1 MKRSF
6 HTKKKI
12 RNHLIESTLQHCH
25 HGGIY
30 SVNSQKNIRIDFSSN
45 INPLGIS
52 KKVFEKLRTNIKLAY
67 IYPDPKCTELKKKI
81 IEYIDC
87 EFNLEVNENLITGN
101 GATELI
107 HYFAAAFARKK
118 TLIPIPTF
126 CEYEL
131 AARRRKSKLVFVPP
145 LDNNF
150 QIDSDSI
157 ANLTNNPDNEIG
169 SVFLCNPNNPTGKF
183 FRKEI
188 LEILE
193 KIDKKIPILLDESYI
208 EFTDTKKENDNNY
221 FINLIKD
228 SNNLVI
234 LRSLTKTFG
243 LAGLRVG
250 YALSTNE
257 NIQKLNNNLISWNV
271 NGLAQIA
278 AIEALK
284 DKSHIKAARKN
295 NISEKKRVF
304 KLLEKNRKIR
314 VISSDVNFYLIEI
327 LNEKTSTEL
336 TSKLLIKNGIL
347 VRDCKSFRG
356 MNDKFIRV
364 AIKTPKENDVLL
376 ESLEGAL

>member
-1 MKRSF
+1 M
-6 HTKKKI
+6 
-12 RNHLIESTLQHCH
+12 QHCV

-30 SVNSQKNIRIDFSSN
+30 SVKNHKNIRIDFSSN

-52 KKVFEKLRTNIKLAY
+52 KKVFEKLKTNIKLAY

-81 IEYIDC
+81 IEYTDC
-87 EFNLEVNENLITGN
+87 EFDLDVNENLITGN

-107 HYFAAAFARKK
+107 HYFAAAFVRKK
-118 TLIPIPTF
+118 TLIPTPTF

-131 AARRRKSKLVFVPP
+131 AAKRRKSKLVFVRPV
-145 LDNNF
+145 DNNF

-157 ANLTNNPDNEIG
+157 AKIANSPDKEIG

-208 EFTDTKKENDNNY
+208 EFTDTKKENDNSY
-221 FINLIKD
+221 FINQIKD
-228 SNNLVI
+228 FNNLVI

-243 LAGLRVG
+243 LAGLRIG
-250 YALSTNE
+250 YAVSTKE
-257 NIQKLNNNLISWNV
+257 NIQKLNYNLISWNV
-271 NGLAQIA
+271 NGLAQVA

-284 DKSHIKAARKN
+284 DKAHIKAARKN
-295 NISEKKRVF
+295 NISEKKRIF
-304 KLLEKNRKIR
+304 KSLKKNTKLKA
-314 VISSDVNFYLIEI
+314 ISSDANFYLIEI

-336 TSKLLIKNGIL
+336 TNKLLIKNEIL
-347 VRDCKSFRG
+347 VRDCKSFRD

-364 AIKTPKENDVLL
+364 AIKAPKENNVLL

>member
-1 MKRSF
+1 MKSLVIL
-6 HTKKKI
+6 KKKI
-12 RNHLIESTLQHCH
+12 RNNQVETTLDYCH

-30 SVNSQKNIRIDFSSN
+30 SANGQKNIRIDFSSN

-52 KKVFEKLRTNIKLAY
+52 KKVFEKLRSNIKLAY
-67 IYPDPKCTELKKKI
+67 TYPDPKSTELKKKI
-81 IEYIDC
+81 IEYVDC
-87 EFNLEVNENLITGN
+87 EFELDTNENVITGN

-107 HYFAAAFARKK
+107 HYFASAFTRKK

-131 AARRRKSKLVFVPP
+131 AAKRRKSQLVYVSP
-145 LDNNF
+145 LNNNF

-157 ANLTNNPDNEIG
+157 TKLTNNPDNEIG
-169 SVFLCNPNNPTGKF
+169 SLFLCNPNNPTGKF

-188 LEILE
+188 LEVIE

-208 EFTDTKKENDNNY
+208 EFTEIRNEKDNNY
-221 FINLIKD
+221 FINIIKD
-228 SNNLVI
+228 FNNLVI

-250 YALSTNE
+250 YALSSKE
-257 NIQKLNNNLISWNV
+257 KIRKLNHNLISWNV

-295 NISEKKRVF
+295 NISEKKRIF
-304 KLLEKNRKIR
+304 KLLKKNRKIR
-314 VISSDVNFYLIEI
+314 AISSDVNFFLIEI
-327 LNEKTSTEL
+327 LNEKTSADL
-336 TSKLLIKNGIL
+336 TGELLIKNRIL
-347 VRDCKSFRG
+347 VRDCQSFTG

-364 AIKTPKENDVLL
+364 AIKTPKENNVLL
-376 ESLEGAL
+376 ESLEEVL

>member
-1 MKRSF
+1 M
-6 HTKKKI
+6 
-12 RNHLIESTLQHCH
+12 QDCH

-52 KKVFEKLRTNIKLAY
+52 KKVFEKLTKNIKLAY

-87 EFNLEVNENLITGN
+87 EFDLDVDENIITGN

-107 HYFAAAFARKK
+107 HYFASAFVRKK

-131 AARRRKSKLVFVPP
+131 AAKRRKSKLVHVPP
-145 LDNNF
+145 LDTNF

-157 ANLTNNPDNEIG
+157 IKLTNNPDNETG

-193 KIDKKIPILLDESYI
+193 KIDKKIPVMLDESYI
-208 EFTDTKKENDNNY
+208 EFTDTRKEHDNNY
-221 FINLIKD
+221 FVNLIKD

-250 YALSTNE
+250 YALSTKE

-284 DKSHIKAARKN
+284 DKLHIKAAREN
-295 NISEKKRVF
+295 NITEKKRIF
-304 KLLEKNRKIR
+304 KLLEKSRKIR
-314 VISSDVNFYLIEI
+314 AISSDVNFFLIEI

-347 VRDCKSFRG
+347 VRDCKSFIG

-364 AIKTPKENDVLL
+364 AIKTPKENNVLL

>member
-1 MKRSF
+1 
-6 HTKKKI
+6 
-12 RNHLIESTLQHCH
+12 LQHCV

-30 SVNSQKNIRIDFSSN
+30 SVKNHKNIRIDFSSN

-52 KKVFEKLRTNIKLAY
+52 KKVFEKLKTNIKLAY

-81 IEYIDC
+81 IEYTDC
-87 EFNLEVNENLITGN
+87 EFDLDVNENLITGN

-107 HYFAAAFARKK
+107 HYFAAAFVRKK
-118 TLIPIPTF
+118 TLIPTPTF

-131 AARRRKSKLVFVPP
+131 AAKRRKSKLVFVRP

-157 ANLTNNPDNEIG
+157 VKIANSPDKEIG

-193 KIDKKIPILLDESYI
+193 KIDKKISILLDESYV
-208 EFTDTKKENDNNY
+208 EFADTKKENDNSY
-221 FINLIKD
+221 FINQIKD
-228 SNNLVI
+228 FNNLVI

-250 YALSTNE
+250 YAVSTKE
-257 NIQKLNNNLISWNV
+257 NIHKLSNNLISWNV
-271 NGLAQIA
+271 NGLAQVA

-284 DKSHIKAARKN
+284 DKAHIKAARRN
-295 NISEKKRVF
+295 NISEKKRIF
-304 KLLEKNRKIR
+304 KSLKKNRKLRAIP
-314 VISSDVNFYLIEI
+314 SDVNFYLIEI

-336 TSKLLIKNGIL
+336 TSKLLIKNEIF
-347 VRDCKSFRG
+347 VRDCKSFRD

-364 AIKTPKENDVLL
+364 AIKTPKENNVLL

>member
-52 KKVFEKLRTNIKLAY
+52 KKVFEKLRTNINLAY

>member
-1 MKRSF
+1 
-6 HTKKKI
+6 
-12 RNHLIESTLQHCH
+12 LQHCH

-30 SVNSQKNIRIDFSSN
+30 SVNSQKEIKIDFSSN

-52 KKVFEKLRTNIKLAY
+52 KKVLEKLRTNIRLAY

-87 EFNLEVNENLITGN
+87 EFDLDSNENLITGN

-107 HYFAAAFARKK
+107 HYFAASFARKK
-118 TLIPIPTF
+118 TLIPTPTF

-131 AARRRKSKLVFVPP
+131 AAKRKNSKLVFVPP
-145 LDNNF
+145 LDNTF

-157 ANLTNNPDNEIG
+157 SKLTKNPDNEIG

-208 EFTDTKKENDNNY
+208 EFTDTKKKNENNY
-221 FINLIKD
+221 FVDLIKD
-228 SNNLVI
+228 INNLVI

-250 YALSTNE
+250 YALSTRE
-257 NIQKLNNNLISWNV
+257 NIQKLNDNLISWNV
-271 NGLAQIA
+271 NGLAQVA

-284 DKSHIKAARKN
+284 DKSHINAARKN
-295 NISEKKRVF
+295 NISEKKRIF
-304 KLLEKNRKIR
+304 KSLEENRKIR
-314 VISSDVNFYLIEI
+314 AISSDVNFYLIEI
-327 LNEKTSTEL
+327 LSEKTSTEL
-336 TSKLLIKNGIL
+336 TSTLLVKNQIL
-347 VRDCKSFRG
+347 VRDCKTFTG

-364 AIKTPKENDVLL
+364 AIKTPKENNVLL
-376 ESLEGAL
+376 NSLEGAL

>member
-1 MKRSF
+1 MN
-6 HTKKKI
+6 T
-12 RNHLIESTLQHCH
+12 
-25 HGGIY
+25 
-30 SVNSQKNIRIDFSSN
+30 
-45 INPLGIS
+45 
-52 KKVFEKLRTNIKLAY
+52 VF
-67 IYPDPKCTELKKKI
+67 
-81 IEYIDC
+81 
-87 EFNLEVNENLITGN
+87 
-101 GATELI
+101 
-107 HYFAAAFARKK
+107 
-118 TLIPIPTF
+118 
-126 CEYEL
+126 
-131 AARRRKSKLVFVPP
+131 AARRRKSKLVFY
-145 LDNNF
+145 LSDNNF

>member
-1 MKRSF
+1 M
-6 HTKKKI
+6 
-12 RNHLIESTLQHCH
+12 QDCH

-30 SVNSQKNIRIDFSSN
+30 SVNSQKNITIDFSSN

-52 KKVFEKLRTNIKLAY
+52 KKVFEKLTRNIKLAY

-87 EFNLEVNENLITGN
+87 GFDLDGDANLITGN

-107 HYFAAAFARKK
+107 HYFAAAFVRKK

-131 AARRRKSKLVFVPP
+131 AAKRNKSKLVYVPP

-157 ANLTNNPDNEIG
+157 TKITNNPDNEVG

-193 KIDKKIPILLDESYI
+193 KIDRKIPILLDESYI
-208 EFTDTKKENDNNY
+208 EFTDTRKERDNNY
-221 FINLIKD
+221 FINLLKD

-243 LAGLRVG
+243 LAGLRIG
-250 YALSTNE
+250 YALSAKK
-257 NIQKLNNNLISWNV
+257 NIQKLSNNLISWNV

-295 NISEKKRVF
+295 NISEKKRIF

-314 VISSDVNFYLIEI
+314 AISSDVNFYLIEI

-347 VRDCKSFRG
+347 VRDCKSFIG
-356 MNDKFIRV
+356 MNNKFIRV
-364 AIKTPKENDVLL
+364 AIKTPKENNVLL